1 MKYIDRSWLRDG
13 GKLPR
18 HGAQDVGRQ
27 VLDDLD
33 ADAGVELEIKVMQEA
48 DREIR
53 MLRAKLRRRRKGLHA
68 PEPMTDLRQKF

>member
-1 MKYIDRSWLRDG
+1 M
-13 GKLPR
+13 
-18 HGAQDVGRQ
+18 
-27 VLDDLD
+27 LDDLD